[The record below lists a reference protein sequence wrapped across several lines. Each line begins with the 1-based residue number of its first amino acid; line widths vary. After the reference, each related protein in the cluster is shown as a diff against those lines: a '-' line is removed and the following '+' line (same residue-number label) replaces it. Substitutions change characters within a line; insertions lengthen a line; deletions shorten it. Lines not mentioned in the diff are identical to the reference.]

1 MKLPIYKRISREDL
15 QEAPDWIGKMLYPI
29 NQVFETVYNTLN
41 KNLTFADNFLSFQKS
56 VQFTTKSTYTAGD
69 WDVISVAIPQ
79 NFRNK
84 VSGVIILKFS
94 PTNTSLITNSD
105 PFSLIWAENDRTV
118 QLLWVAG
125 LQNSTSY
132 DISILVV

>member
-69 WDVISVAIPQ
+69 WDVISFAIPSTF
-79 NFRNK
+79 NVK
-84 VSGVIILKFS
+84 VLGVLILNLKPVDTTLIAGS
-94 PTNTSLITNSD
+94 DPTSLVWSEDN
-105 PFSLIWAENDRTV
+105 RTV
-118 QLLWVAG
+118 QINWVAG
-125 LQNSTSY
+125 LANSTAY
-132 DISILVV
+132 NLTVVVI